1 MSDGALNDL
10 HLTDFI
16 VNSKR
21 EHIPP
26 EARVY
31 CVITIVH
38 PQAKVWYYMCPPNR
52 ELDQGNYTQSL
63 DILRGTLP
71 MTRTTCVTVS
81 NKKLYRSSYNNPIC
95 CTHFMDNRGI

>member
-1 MSDGALNDL
+1 MSHSALTDL

-38 PQAKVWYYMCPPNR
+38 PQAEVWYHICPPNR
-52 ELDQGNYTQSL
+52 ELD
-63 DILRGTLP
+63 
-71 MTRTTCVTVS
+71 
-81 NKKLYRSSYNNPIC
+81 
-95 CTHFMDNRGI
+95 